1 MGARGVSVS
10 KSNCWHPL
18 FPRKVVSNG
27 RIPERPA
34 NMKGLEINYSLLIII
49 SGVDLPAVEEGGI
62 YLNGYRSALYPILKD
77 LPSQSL

>member
-1 MGARGVSVS
+1 MGARGLSLS

-18 FPRKVVSNG
+18 FPGKVVSSG

-34 NMKGLEINYSLLIII
+34 NMKGLEIDYPLLIAI
-49 SGVDLPAVEEGGI
+49 SGVDVPAVEEGGI
-62 YLNGYRSALYPILKD
+62 YLDGYRSALYPILKD